1 MTTCQTWSRL
11 HVKNQPFSSR
21 RFSMNQGVQSLSY
34 LNHTRLHRDIH
45 PRSTQRRIATGSL
58 EVAGTHDEQATV
70 GTELVDSLLN
80 LVGTSADGSA
90 DTSLTES
97 DKDRVQHILEELE
110 RIGQGKRP
118 LEDERIYG
126 NYNVSYVSMGK
137 RQYGQPAGG
146 RFRTGFG
153 RFLFRTT
160 GLFQSVLEPNV
171 VVNKVALKIFGFIP
185 CSVGLRGTLVSVPEL
200 KEGEQ
205 DEKAEDMADT
215 AKVFFNPP
223 MLGLPFGIHTS
234 IGPSSSVVLK
244 TTYVDERVRIG
255 KGSRGSLFVFTR
267 GFESDAAGMDLVG
280 LEKTSLLGKFI
291 VASFIACLMAA
302 GGYLSYR
309 YMTVPHIGGIGLFMV
324 MVGLALTFVVA
335 RGGIISTE
343 DDRPEITQ
351 PSAA

>member
-1 MTTCQTWSRL
+1 MHRL
-11 HVKNQPFSSR
+11 P
-21 RFSMNQGVQSLSY
+21 Y
-34 LNHTRLHRDIH
+34 LNHTRINHDIH
-45 PRSTQRRIATGSL
+45 PRRIQRRISTGSL
-58 EVAGTHDEQATV
+58 EVAETHDEQVPQAA
-70 GTELVDSLLN
+70 ELVDSLLD

-90 DTSLTES
+90 DTSLSES
-97 DKDRVQHILEELE
+97 EKDRVQHILEELE
-110 RIGQGKRP
+110 KIGQGTRP
-118 LEDERIYG
+118 LEDERIFG

-146 RFRTGFG
+146 RFRTGLG

-160 GLFQSVLEPNV
+160 GLFQSVLKPNV

-205 DEKAEDMADT
+205 DEKTEDLADT

-267 GFESDAAGMDLVG
+267 GFESDGAGMDLVG
-280 LEKTSLLGKFI
+280 LEKISLLGKFI
-291 VASFIACLMAA
+291 VASFIACLLAA
-302 GGYLSYR
+302 GGFLSYR
-309 YMTVPHIGGIGLFMV
+309 YMAVPHIGGIGLFMV
-324 MVGLALTFVVA
+324 IVGLALTFVVG
-335 RGGIISTE
+335 RGGIIATE

-351 PSAA
+351 PQAL